1 MRFAKMLKLYV
12 LRVWWYCGRC
22 KHREGELVLMMRTP
36 LLLSSRLRSCNLD
49 PQKIF
54 DTAERLKAL
63 IFTMLDECSVE
74 RV

>member
-1 MRFAKMLKLYV
+1 
-12 LRVWWYCGRC
+12 
-22 KHREGELVLMMRTP
+22 MMRTP

-49 PQKIF
+49 PQKLF

-63 IFTMLDECSVE
+63 IFTVLDECSVE